1 MYCLAPETYGDIQT
15 YASPGLNLF
24 NLVQTSFC
32 EFALKNAFLVEGCN
46 NFPMINDG
54 ECNVETNNA
63 ECYYDGGDCCG
74 YDCTGPNC
82 QCYHQ
87 GNLFWGIAK
96 KIAR

>member
-1 MYCLAPETYGDIQT
+1 
-15 YASPGLNLF
+15 
-24 NLVQTSFC
+24 
-32 EFALKNAFLVEGCN
+32 
-46 NFPMINDG
+46 MINDG

-74 YDCTGPNC
+74 YDCNGPNC
-82 QCYHQ
+82 TCYHQ